1 MARAIHASRHFE
13 NRGMKP
19 HRVLDSQ
26 GLIYSLYIAA
36 NPRRAVPFWL
46 SANLLIG
53 RMIRGVL
60 K

>member
-1 MARAIHASRHFE
+1 
-13 NRGMKP
+13 MKP
-19 HRVLDSQ
+19 HRVLDLQ

-53 RMIRGVL
+53 QMIRGVL
-60 K
+60 N